1 MKGIIA
7 ILALMRVLQAAFPF
21 SRLQGLNGT
30 TPPNHF
36 LPEHNALATKMNR
49 LSTEV
54 AALKTRVSALE
65 ERVTASTLSST
76 GNSTVPIPLVTQA
89 ETIPIAK
96 NIPSVAPI
104 NTPIPSTNP
113 PIPTAS
119 LSSCR
124 VLDVQLAPEL
134 RCSPYNSD
142 DFSYPQI
149 LESQTVNRMG
159 RRIYIPNSGR
169 SFASTCETNIEHFVA
184 LD

>member
-7 ILALMRVLQAAFPF
+7 ILALMRVLQTAFPF
-21 SRLQGLNGT
+21 FRLQGLNGT
-30 TPPNHF
+30 TPPNYIS
-36 LPEHNALATKMNR
+36 PEHHALATKMNR

-54 AALKTRVSALE
+54 AVLNTRVSALE
-65 ERVTASTLSST
+65 ERVTASILSSKGGFHHSYSARHT
-76 GNSTVPIPLVTQA
+76 GRNDSHCKKHSIRSSHQHPHTF
-89 ETIPIAK
+89 
-96 NIPSVAPI
+96 
-104 NTPIPSTNP
+104 TNP

-124 VLDVQLAPEL
+124 VLDVQLAPEP

-159 RRIYIPNSGR
+159 RRIYIPNTDR
-169 SFASTCETNIEHFVA
+169 IFASTCETDIEHFVA
-184 LD
+184 PD